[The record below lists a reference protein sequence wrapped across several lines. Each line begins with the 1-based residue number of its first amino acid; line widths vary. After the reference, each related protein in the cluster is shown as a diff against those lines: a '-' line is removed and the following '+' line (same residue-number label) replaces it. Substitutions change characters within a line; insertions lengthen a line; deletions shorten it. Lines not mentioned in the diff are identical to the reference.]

1 MRRILPI
8 WRAGILMLPLLMVAA
23 CGAKSGEQSGFPK
36 NFGALNDAAK
46 MDYMIQ
52 NAAPDSVARFICQ
65 ASLGRI
71 EGVKIDTL
79 NLAAL
84 RAYEY
89 YKDDE
94 LQSFQA
100 AFDDYVQSLPLP
112 DKMRLYKL
120 AASDNPSQLGYK
132 LGLEYA
138 NDIRE
143 GRMTAAQVEAE
154 IEAMRKACSEEKEDS
169 MVFKNFMTGFQ
180 VVLDNYGSDGI
191 PPEIYSKYK

>member
-1 MRRILPI
+1 M
-8 WRAGILMLPLLMVAA
+8 
-23 CGAKSGEQSGFPK
+23 
-36 NFGALNDAAK
+36 NDAAK
-46 MDYMIQ
+46 MDYMIH
-52 NAAPDSVARFICQ
+52 NATPDSVARFICQ

-71 EGVKIDTL
+71 EGVRIDTL

-84 RAYEY
+84 QAYEY
-89 YKDDE
+89 YKDDD

-100 AFDDYVQSLPLP
+100 AFDDYAESLPLP

-138 NDIRE
+138 NSIRE

-154 IEAMRKACSEEKEDS
+154 ISAMRKACSEDPADS
-169 MVFKNFMTGFQ
+169 LVFKNFMTGFQ
-180 VVLDNYGSDGI
+180 VVLDNYGSEGI
-191 PPEIYSKYK
+191 PTAIFEKYR